1 MPSVV
6 EIAAGRESCDGA
18 HRIRRKS
25 RGILRAKP
33 GCRHGSSDS
42 PARLKRDLQSA
53 DELRVP
59 NRASGAFWSTQLKIA
74 EWSRHTARAAL
85 AAVVLAAAPD
95 AASAQTI
102 WVFQDETG
110 QLHFSDTRYHGGFR
124 RLSRADSPVPSF
136 TATASNRRWDALIR
150 KAGDAHGVSP
160 GLVKAVIHVESR
172 FNPKAVSH
180 RGARGLM
187 QLMPL
192 TAGDL
197 GVADSFNP
205 WQNIDG
211 GTRYLQRLV
220 QRFDGDLHLSLAAYH
235 AGPATVERYNGVP
248 PYRVTHRYV
257 RRVLEL
263 YRRYDADFR

>member
-1 MPSVV
+1 M
-6 EIAAGRESCDGA
+6 
-18 HRIRRKS
+18 
-25 RGILRAKP
+25 
-33 GCRHGSSDS
+33 
-42 PARLKRDLQSA
+42 A
-53 DELRVP
+53 DELRVL
-59 NRASGAFWSTQLKIA
+59 NRASGPCGAPVRIA
-74 EWSRHTARAAL
+74 QWSRYTARAAL
-85 AAVVLAAAPD
+85 ALALVAVPGP
-95 AASAQTI
+95 ASGQTI

-110 QLHFSDTRYHGGFR
+110 HLHFSDTRYHGGFH
-124 RLSRADSPVPSF
+124 RLSGPASTPAY
-136 TATASNRRWDALIR
+136 TATASDRRWDALIR

-160 GLVKAVIHVESR
+160 GLVKAVIHVESQ
-172 FNPKAVSH
+172 FNPRAVSQ